1 MALFPESGPTSC
13 TEPGPR
19 GLHTDTWL
27 RLVSLVCNP
36 SWDCPAPFSSCS
48 AALLHWL
55 VEYQDLMA
63 IRFSRFPAFTLRTL
77 KISYWTWLSFRLNP
91 VVEAFFL
98 ILEPNTPDKSN
109 FILLTSFN
117 PAKVKWKLLSHVWL
131 FATSWTIQS
140 MQFSRPE

>member
-109 FILLTSFN
+109 FSKL
-117 PAKVKWKLLSHVWL
+117 WKLWVFHSFSVFYHLLWLKLEFYKYSLMLSSHV
-131 FATSWTIQS
+131 F
-140 MQFSRPE
+140 